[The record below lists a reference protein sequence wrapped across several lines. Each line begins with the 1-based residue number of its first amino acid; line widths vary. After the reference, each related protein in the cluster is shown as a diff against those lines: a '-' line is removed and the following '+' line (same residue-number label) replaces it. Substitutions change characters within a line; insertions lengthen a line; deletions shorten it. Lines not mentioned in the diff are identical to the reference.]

1 MYARAF
7 TLVAM
12 TSLSACVLTTNDAI
26 HDLQVGMSVAE
37 AEALLGQPTTVRD
50 LGIVQGTTP
59 AKSFSRE
66 CRTYRYVDHDG
77 DQNTRSDRFT
87 WVTYNAGHV
96 AGFSDNGYA
105 SSNGSYC
112 HG

>member
-12 TSLSACVLTTNDAI
+12 TSLSACVLTTNDAV
-26 HDLQVGMSVAE
+26 HDLRVGMTVGQ
-37 AEALLGQPTTVRD
+37 AEALLGEPTTVRD

-59 AKSFSRE
+59 AKNITRE
-66 CRTYRYVDHDG
+66 CRTYRYVDRDG
-77 DQNTRSDRFT
+77 EQNPRPDRFT
-87 WVTYNAGHV
+87 WVTYNTGRV